1 MNSHRVLKIIM
12 MVTHLIELFL
22 SKYIFQDEESEG
34 YEKNKHKWEAESSGR
49 RLHRPQN
56 SHAQQLDKRE

>member
-1 MNSHRVLKIIM
+1 M